1 MACFSQS
8 DELWQLIYFFL
19 FLSFW
24 VAFFSQSDELWQLIY
39 FFLFLSYQVAC
50 FSQSDELWQFFTDQR
65 CIVGVPP
72 ELEEENARHAQV
84 LPTDNEP

>member
-1 MACFSQS
+1 MCMCVCV
-8 DELWQLIYFFL
+8 DLCV
-19 FLSFW
+19 
-24 VAFFSQSDELWQLIY
+24 VANVYVLTCVLTFAHVL
-39 FFLFLSYQVAC
+39 QVAC
-50 FSQSDELWQFFTDQR
+50 FSQSDELWQFFTDSR